1 MKLLANENFPLA
13 SVHILEQ
20 AGYDIKF
27 IGIECPSVTDEE
39 VLQLAISEERLVI
52 TFDRDYGELVFRH
65 GFRPKSGVVY
75 LRFQFFT
82 PEFPGN
88 YLLDLFQLSN
98 LKFENTFTVIDSNSI
113 RQRKY

>member
-13 SVHILEQ
+13 SVHILER

-27 IGIECPSVTDEE
+27 IGIECPSVSDEE
-39 VLQLAISEERLVI
+39 VLQLAISEERMVI
-52 TFDRDYGELVFRH
+52 TFDRDYGELVFRY
-65 GFRPKSGVVY
+65 GYRPESGVIY

-82 PEFPGN
+82 PEYPGN
-88 YLLDLFQLSN
+88 YLQELFQHSD
-98 LKFENTFTVIDSNSI
+98 LKFENTFTVIDNISL